1 MRLLAEALNAI
12 GAALLQIAVGLLIEE
27 LTFGALV
34 RLILAPRPDGKNKGR
49 NNGDKGE
56 GKCSH

>member
-34 RLILAPRPDGKNKGR
+34 RLILAPRPGTGR
-49 NNGDKGE
+49 DQECKHTGE
-56 GKCSH
+56 RQ